1 MKNRGVV
8 VLAGLVAILGLYAYF
23 GEYRREIQQT
33 EKKET
38 DSKIISL
45 KRDQV
50 QKIILDKGNEKRIV
64 LEKTTDGWNLTEPLK
79 DQADN
84 DNAEA
89 FLDQI
94 TGEKAVDVIE
104 VSEDTKWDQYGLQ
117 SPLGTVKLVTNTESS
132 QTIVVSPRKNFEGLV
147 FVRREQEAKV
157 LTSSAV
163 WIDFLS
169 KNVDFYRNLKIFRPL
184 ISKVDYIKVK
194 NEKDTFELRYQNEQ
208 WQSVLHPEWKM
219 DQNAIREILTQVSS
233 VKGTGLTEKKP
244 SGSPKLRLE
253 FRMGS
258 EKWSGDLYKDVVV
271 AQPPGF
277 NISVGPQTLEKF
289 LTLDLLQLRDKTGPF
304 KFEKD
309 LVEKIRVKTALK
321 SFVLIRKGEGWELE
335 KPDDQVV
342 VNSSTAD
349 ELVEK
354 LRRLEVYRYL
364 AKVPALP
371 PMFSEIQLLDE
382 KGNLV
387 FQLNWS
393 DFVDHAA
400 YSKTNVFSE
409 VFQIDDAQ
417 VNRLLLTEIVKPKP
431 KPGANPETKADGQE
445 SK

>member
-8 VLAGLVAILGLYAYF
+8 LLALLVVILGLYAYF

-45 KRDQV
+45 KRDQI

-64 LEKTTDGWNLTEPLK
+64 LEKTADGWNLTEPLK

-94 TGEKAVDVIE
+94 SGEKAVDVIE
-104 VSEDTKWDQYGLQ
+104 VTEDGKWGEYGLQ
-117 SPLGTVKLVTNTESS
+117 SPLGTVKLVTNSETS
-132 QTIVVSPRKNFEGLV
+132 QTIVVSPKKNFEGLV
-147 FVRREQEAKV
+147 FVRREQEPRV

-184 ISKVDYIKVK
+184 ISKVDFIKIK
-194 NEKDTFELRYQNEQ
+194 NDKGTFELKYQNEQ

-233 VKGTGLTEKKP
+233 VKGTGLSEKKP
-244 SGSPKLRLE
+244 AGSPRLRLE
-253 FRMGS
+253 FRMGP
-258 EKWSGDLYKDVVV
+258 EKWSGDLYKDVFV
-271 AQPPGF
+271 AQPPGL
-277 NISVGPQTLEKF
+277 NISVGPQTLEKL
-289 LTLDLLQLRDKTGPF
+289 LTLDLLQLRDKTVPF
-304 KFEKD
+304 KFQTD
-309 LVEKIRVKTALK
+309 LVDRIRVKTALK
-321 SFVLIRKGEGWELE
+321 SFVLIRKGKTWDLE

-342 VNSSTAD
+342 VNSATAD
-349 ELVEK
+349 DLVEK
-354 LRRLEVYRYL
+354 MQRLEVYRYL
-364 AKVPALP
+364 AKAPTLP
-371 PMFSEIQLLDE
+371 PMYSEIQLLDE

-387 FQLNWS
+387 FQINWS

-400 YSKTNVFSE
+400 YSKTNLFSE

-417 VNRLLLTEIVKPKP
+417 MNRLLLTEIVKPKP
-431 KPGANPETKADGQE
+431 KPGTNPETKTDGQE